1 MKKEGLL
8 LIVLS
13 LTGFVTSFGAY
24 IVAANLPSYSKETG
38 AGLIVIGFLI
48 ALYDIAEIFVKPL
61 GAVLS
66 RKIGEWAVLRAGLVL
81 FSLASGF
88 YLFLPSEYL
97 VLTRLLQ
104 GVSAAFFSVMSMTLL
119 IRYFADRKG
128 TALGIYGAFKNS
140 GYVLAPTIGG
150 FFVYNHGFQ
159 SIFLLCFGVAILV
172 IGLTYLARP
181 KHPAPG
187 TPPLPG
193 KHKRA
198 PALNDLY
205 ASLKNRRTLPI
216 FLIMFFNMIFMAAFF
231 GFLPVLLSV
240 KGLNPV
246 RAGVVL
252 ALNAAVYLAVQ
263 PFAGRLSDS
272 LGRKKV
278 ITLGLALCTICISFI
293 PFLPSPYY
301 VGAACLMAVGIAC
314 VAPLG
319 EAFIGDVS
327 EEHALALNLGVA
339 GSYRELG
346 EMTGPLTMGFVGQA
360 LGLQWA
366 FLLVGMAGVGS
377 LVCLAFLRETPRT
390 ASLMVARTNLFVRD
404 ARRTSERDAKEDH
417 PTL

>member
-1 MKKEGLL
+1 MNQKGRFLL
-8 LIVLS
+8 GVLS

-24 IVAANLPSYSKETG
+24 VVAANLPSYSKETG

-61 GAVLS
+61 GALLS
-66 RKIGEWAVLRAGLVL
+66 REIGEWAVLRIGLVL
-81 FSLASGF
+81 FSLASGL
-88 YLFLPSEYL
+88 YLFLPSEHL

-104 GVSAAFFSVMSMTLL
+104 GVAAAFFSVMSMTLL
-119 IRYFADRKG
+119 IRYFVERKG

-150 FFVYNHGFQ
+150 LFVHYHGFQ
-159 SIFLLCFGVAILV
+159 SIFILCFGIAVLV
-172 IGLTYLARP
+172 IGLTYLAEP
-181 KHPAPG
+181 KEPLSG
-187 TPPLPG
+187 TPLPLP
-193 KHKRA
+193 KKNKKA
-198 PALNDLY
+198 PALKDLY
-205 ASLKNRRTLPI
+205 ESLKNRRTLPI

-231 GFLPVLLSV
+231 GFLPVLLSA
-240 KGLNPV
+240 KGLAPV
-246 RAGVVL
+246 QAGVVL

-278 ITLGLALCTICISFI
+278 ITLGLALCTVCISFI
-293 PFLPSPYY
+293 PFLPSPFYI
-301 VGAACLMAVGIAC
+301 GAACLMAVGIGC

-327 EEHALALNLGVA
+327 EEQALALNLGIA

-360 LGLQWA
+360 FGLQWA
-366 FLLVGMAGVGS
+366 FLMVGMAGIGS
-377 LVCLAFLRETPRT
+377 LICLGFLRETRQ
-390 ASLMVARTNLFVRD
+390 ARTVET
-404 ARRTSERDAKEDH
+404 A
-417 PTL
+417 